1 MWKSIQSMLS
11 LKPQSTPAKADDFA
25 AYQNVI
31 KNVCQMTHNPK
42 ARDCAQ
48 EHGLSIQNV
57 LWEDTGRYK
66 GSSVGPNISDLTI
79 QVRHK
84 NPSGE
89 YDLHCMPVIR
99 YPNFSDKTTDI
110 PPQKLSV
117 LVGNEQGKD
126 LEEVSLDQFLRNIR
140 AYLHDGSSWEGEDTS
155 LFDEERDTHVLVSA
169 QACFLPIPAEGTAEF
184 NPVLFNYQSRKEDP
198 AVLTILNTSQ
208 GTSVT
213 IIDNTRDAYSS
224 GRARGQQL
232 FFNKNGQKTV
242 FTGSRLS
249 EKLQQELGREA
260 SEEEYQEA
268 AQKGLQV
275 LLLIQVPL
283 KPKQSQGISISSLND
298 ITGSF
303 PMMPGMVRSMGSAAP
318 QSNVEEAVLGHG
330 AVEGDFTEIDNLP
343 IQRDTR
349 FPIRVTVQFY
359 KATSNGVIN
368 QKDIEGIVAQ
378 IQSIYNAGDSVGSL
392 VVEGHTNRPT
402 EYTGHKIAP
411 PDWWEKFF
419 QKHQQETGESKED
432 FINKLRSRFGPR
444 WSAISP
450 EQAHELSSA
459 RTKSP

>member
-11 LKPQSTPAKADDFA
+11 LKPQSTPTKAEDYA

-31 KNVCQMTHNPK
+31 KNVCQMTQNRE
-42 ARDCAQ
+42 AQDCAKT
-48 EHGLSIQNV
+48 HGLRIQNI

-84 NPSGE
+84 KPSGE

-198 AVLTILNTSQ
+198 AVLTILSTSQ

-224 GRARGQQL
+224 GRAHGQQL
-232 FFNKNGQKTV
+232 FYNKNGQKTV
-242 FTGSRLS
+242 FTGSRLR
-249 EKLQQELGREA
+249 EKLQQDLGREA
-260 SEEEYQEA
+260 SEDEYQEA
-268 AQKGLQV
+268 AQKGL
-275 LLLIQVPL
+275 
-283 KPKQSQGISISSLND
+283 
-298 ITGSF
+298 
-303 PMMPGMVRSMGSAAP
+303 
-318 QSNVEEAVLGHG
+318 
-330 AVEGDFTEIDNLP
+330 
-343 IQRDTR
+343 
-349 FPIRVTVQFY
+349 
-359 KATSNGVIN
+359 
-368 QKDIEGIVAQ
+368 
-378 IQSIYNAGDSVGSL
+378 
-392 VVEGHTNRPT
+392 
-402 EYTGHKIAP
+402 
-411 PDWWEKFF
+411 
-419 QKHQQETGESKED
+419 
-432 FINKLRSRFGPR
+432 
-444 WSAISP
+444 
-450 EQAHELSSA
+450 
-459 RTKSP
+459 